1 MSKKSQAE
9 SAATLRQLCM
19 GLRASQALYVAAKL
33 GIADRLAERPMGS
46 ADLAAATSTHA
57 PSMRRLMRA
66 LCALGVFAE
75 REPDSFVLT
84 PVGEHLRSGVPASLR
99 ALVLFLAG
107 EVRWR
112 CWSDLLGSVRT
123 GEAAAERALGMPI
136 FEYYATHPEE
146 SAIHD
151 QALAATSA
159 RASVAVLEAYD
170 FSRFRWVVDVGGG
183 TGQLLADLLG
193 AHPTLCGIL
202 FDLPHVVA
210 NAPAVLSA
218 RGVADRCRIEGGSFF
233 DAVPAGGD
241 AYVLKQVIH
250 DWDDPR
256 AAAILAT
263 CRKALSPEARLL
275 VLDRVLPERVEQ
287 GHPVEALL
295 LDLEM
300 LVMTPGGRER
310 TEGEFRKLLSAAG
323 FEVKRVVTT
332 ASPISIVE
340 SQPA

>member
-1 MSKKSQAE
+1 MSEKDQAQ
-9 SAATLRQLCM
+9 STPALLQLCM
-19 GLRASQALYVAAKL
+19 GLRASQALYAAAKL
-33 GIADRLAERPMGS
+33 GIADCLAERPMGS
-46 ADLAAATSTHA
+46 ADLAAATSTDA

-66 LCALGVFAE
+66 LSALGVFAE
-75 REPDSFVLT
+75 EEPDCFVLT
-84 PVGEHLRSGVPASLR
+84 PVGEHLRIGVAASLR
-99 ALVLFLAG
+99 ASVLFLTG

-123 GEAAAERALGMPI
+123 GAAAAERVLGMQI
-136 FEYYATHPEE
+136 FDYYAAHPEE

-151 QALAATSA
+151 QAMAGMSAAASA
-159 RASVAVLEAYD
+159 AVLDAYD
-170 FSRFRWVVDVGGG
+170 FSRLRCVVDVGGG
-183 TGQLLADLLG
+183 TGQLLADILG
-193 AHPTLCGIL
+193 AHPGLRGIL

-233 DAVPAGGD
+233 DAVPGGGD
-241 AYVLKQVIH
+241 GYLLKQIIH

-256 AAAILAT
+256 ATAILAT
-263 CRKALSPEARLL
+263 CRRVLSPDATILI
-275 VLDRVLPERVEQ
+275 LDRVLPERAGQ
-287 GHPVEALL
+287 GQFLDAFMT
-295 LDLEM
+295 DLEM

-323 FEVKRVVTT
+323 LELKRIVTT

-340 SQPA
+340 ARPA